1 VTEHL
6 EATANRPARILIVD
20 DEPLNVDYLEQE
32 LECLGFVTHT
42 AANGVE
48 ALERVAAAPP
58 DLVLLDVMMPEMD
71 GISALRVLKGDPE
84 TRLIPVVLMT
94 ALNAVEDRVRGIEA
108 GADDFLS
115 KPVDDRELVARI
127 KTALKLKRAID
138 ETVDELQNTSAHL
151 ERYGR
156 QERDVAILAVEWRLR
171 DASFPEEAVAFVARR
186 HRDAAED
193 LIRAFGGMPSE
204 SGGGPLVAV
213 FDGLD
218 LRTRSVAAVE
228 AALAVLGK
236 GPSDTEVIVNAA
248 VSVGPAQVGSIRVKE
263 EDESRWI
270 YGAAGEPVERA
281 SDLVRGASA
290 TGVVVAGDAAAV
302 VSDRFRLQSV
312 GDGVY
317 RVQTPITDQ
326 DETDAAPPP
335 DRRIR
340 TILIT
345 DIVDSTRTAE
355 RVGDRAW
362 GDLLAAHEDA
372 VRGELVVF
380 GGEEIDTTGDG
391 FVMSFDSPARAIRC
405 TLAVLDRVAA
415 LGLTIRAGINTGE
428 VEYVKE
434 RPRGIALHVASRIAA
449 RAAPGEILIDATTHE
464 LAAGAGLAFV
474 DRGVH
479 TLKGVS
485 ENKQLYAVVDAP
497 TGSQQ

>member
-1 VTEHL
+1 
-6 EATANRPARILIVD
+6 
-20 DEPLNVDYLEQE
+20 
-32 LECLGFVTHT
+32 
-42 AANGVE
+42 
-48 ALERVAAAPP
+48 
-58 DLVLLDVMMPEMD
+58 
-71 GISALRVLKGDPE
+71 
-84 TRLIPVVLMT
+84 
-94 ALNAVEDRVRGIEA
+94 
-108 GADDFLS
+108 
-115 KPVDDRELVARI
+115 
-127 KTALKLKRAID
+127 
-138 ETVDELQNTSAHL
+138 
-151 ERYGR
+151 
-156 QERDVAILAVEWRLR
+156 
-171 DASFPEEAVAFVARR
+171 
-186 HRDAAED
+186 
-193 LIRAFGGMPSE
+193 MPSE

-415 LGLTIRAGINTGE
+415 LGLTIRAGLNTGE